1 MGKTT
6 EHWTRRVTAAIG
18 LDDVLALPRRQLW
31 LLSLPLLLIGAW
43 GPWAEYGRW
52 RQANA
57 RAAQQAGDAARK
69 LATQAAERLQ
79 EQIDTLRLAAA
90 TLQDARAQLPLAQ
103 AMQRLRDD
111 LTRARGIAAFG
122 LVSPDG
128 KTLQWIDQRGVHI
141 GAPTA
146 AARFSTLA
154 AHPGLMLGPQ
164 IRSRDGAHD
173 LLLRLRLRGAR
184 AGFELGAAVPTT
196 SLLAGA
202 PGAPWSARL
211 ASADSTPGVEDGS
224 GGVSAPV
231 PGFALRVALRWP
243 QALARQAY
251 WRQAPPR
258 WGFELA
264 TMLLLAGVVWRIA
277 ALLGAQRRLAA
288 MQSTLLDNALVGIAL
303 ATNRHVLRA
312 NQRFA
317 QMLGYADARQL
328 DGASFRVAYASDDE
342 YNRVGTSYAQLR
354 AEGSAFVQ
362 AVHMRRRDGSVLI
375 ADLAGKIVSDAR
387 TRDASTTVWAF
398 LDVTER
404 HTMQARFEHLATH
417 DSMTGLP
424 NRLALEQQLVQA
436 LARAERNG
444 DALAVGVIDLDD
456 FKPVNDRWGHEA
468 GDALLQQV
476 AQRFNSVR
484 RHSDMIARLGGDEFA
499 IVLEGLDPRGARE
512 QLGVI
517 ARRLHGVVESPFDL
531 GDGHRAEVGMTMG
544 LALFPADAAD
554 GDALLR
560 LADAAMYRAK
570 ANKAKR
576 TQWWQCSSAPSD
588 AEAPEAPF
596 DPYGA
601 DARALLAGAQ
611 PGLQAMSSGFVEDF
625 YSRLGEAR
633 VTGPILHALGHS
645 DMRALRAAQAAHLRF
660 LLDPSTDAAMIARRA
675 EHLGRA
681 HALVGIDAAT
691 MVESMSL
698 YRELCAAHF
707 RALALPT
714 RSRYHL
720 TLAIERRLLDDV
732 QAELRSLEQTT
743 GQYQS
748 AIVAPLPAPGAL
760 WADVAAS
767 ELELL
772 TALPGMLACAAL
784 RPDVQGVFQIESL
797 AGHEPLGAL
806 LRQTMLAQ
814 PLEGAQTQGGSLV
827 ATAWRSGRIARGGE
841 ALDAAATAGLR
852 DALAAHGVRS
862 MAAIPVAPD
871 AHRADM
877 VLLLLGAFPRQF
889 EAAPME
895 PFLQGLQ
902 RRWRELR
909 ATRLRR
915 LPSAVLQRDL
925 AQSWRERLFSG
936 GLEMHVQPIIDLRTG
951 ALRKVEALARL
962 RQPDGSLVSPALFL
976 PLLGNAELDRLF
988 RLGLQQ
994 SLGFVREWDDQ
1005 GLSVDLSVNLPP
1017 STLLA
1022 PDCAR
1027 WIDEALT
1034 ASAVAPQRLALELL
1048 ESDAFDDSTL
1058 VEAIGRL
1065 QPLGVRLAMDD
1076 LGAGYSSLKRL
1087 FTLPFDTLKVDQ
1099 GVTAQLR
1106 AQPLDTLRLIATLIQ
1121 VGHDMRRAVV
1131 VEGLEDSGMVE
1142 AARELG
1148 AQQGQGYAWSPPLP
1162 AAELPRWAARWRPQ
1176 GLRTTPRTP
1185 LGRLARQLR
1194 PARRDAPASALQ
1206 QLVRQVVEEGGS
1218 TRRRPPAA

>member
-6 EHWTRRVTAAIG
+6 EHWTHRVAAAIG
-18 LDDVLALPRRQLW
+18 LGDVLALPRRQLW
-31 LLSLPLLLIGAW
+31 LLSLPLLLIGVW

-57 RAAQQAGDAARK
+57 RAAQQAGEAAHE

-79 EQIDTLRLAAA
+79 AQIGALRLAAA
-90 TLQDARAQLPLAQ
+90 TLDDGRARLTAAQ

-122 LVSPDG
+122 LVAPDG
-128 KTLQWIDQRGVHI
+128 RTLQWIDQRGVHV
-141 GAPTA
+141 GAPRA
-146 AARFSTLA
+146 ASRFKSLPG
-154 AHPGLMLGPQ
+154 HPDLLLGPR
-164 IRSRDGAHD
+164 IRGRHGGHE
-173 LLLRLRLRGAR
+173 LLLRLRLHGVR
-184 AGFELGAAVPTT
+184 AAFALGAAIPTAA
-196 SLLAGA
+196 LLAGA

-211 ASADSTPGVEDGS
+211 EDADAAPVADPGYGAI
-224 GGVSAPV
+224 SAPM
-231 PGFALRVALRWP
+231 PGFALRVGVRWP
-243 QALARQAY
+243 RALARDAY

-264 TMLLLAGVVWRIA
+264 TMLLLAAVIWRIA
-277 ALLGAQRRLAA
+277 ALLGAQRRLVA
-288 MQSTLLDNALVGIAL
+288 MQSTLLDNALVGVAL
-303 ATNRHVLRA
+303 ATNRRVLRA

-317 QMLGYADARQL
+317 QMLGYADAAQL
-328 DGASFRVAYASDDE
+328 DGVSFRVAYASDDE
-342 YNRVGTSYAQLR
+342 YERVGAAYPQLS

-362 AVHMRRRDGSVLI
+362 GVRMRRRDGSVLI

-424 NRLALEQQLVQA
+424 NRLALEQQLTMA

-476 AQRFNSVR
+476 ARRFDER
-484 RHSDMIARLGGDEFA
+484 RRQSDMIARLGGDEFA
-499 IVLEGLDPRGARE
+499 VVLEGLDPRGARE
-512 QLGVI
+512 QLAAI
-517 ARRLHGVVESPFDL
+517 AHRLHGVVESPFDL
-531 GDGHRAEVGMTMG
+531 GDGQRAEVGMTMG
-544 LALFPADAAD
+544 LALFPADAGD

-570 ANKAKR
+570 ANKATR
-576 TQWWQCSSAPSD
+576 TQWWQCSSSAGD

-596 DPYGA
+596 DPYGD
-601 DARALLAGAQ
+601 DARALLAAVQ
-611 PGLQAMSSGFVEDF
+611 PGLHAMSAGFVDDF
-625 YSRLGEAR
+625 YARLGDER
-633 VTGPILHALGHS
+633 VSGPILRALGVD
-645 DMRALRAAQAAHLRF
+645 DMSALRAAQSRHLCF
-660 LLDPSTDAAMIARRA
+660 LLDPSTDAATIARRA
-675 EHLGRA
+675 ERLGRA
-681 HALVGIDAAT
+681 HALVGVDAAT

-707 RALALPT
+707 RSLALPT

-732 QAELRSLEQTT
+732 QSELRSLEHTT
-743 GQYQS
+743 GLYQR

-760 WADVAAS
+760 WADVAAG
-767 ELELL
+767 ELTLL
-772 TALPGMLACAAL
+772 AELPGMLACAAL

-797 AGHEPLGAL
+797 AGRDALGVL
-806 LRQTMLAQ
+806 LRQGMLAQ
-814 PLEGAQTQGGSLV
+814 ALDGALAPERSLV
-827 ATAWRSGRIARGGE
+827 ATAWRSGRIERSSEAFDAAPTE
-841 ALDAAATAGLR
+841 ALCA
-852 DALAAHGVRS
+852 ALAAQGVRS

-871 AHRADM
+871 AQRADM
-877 VLLLLGAFPRQF
+877 VLLMLGAFPRQF
-889 EAAPME
+889 EASPME
-895 PFLQGLQ
+895 PFLQGVQ

-915 LPSAVLQRDL
+915 LPHAVLQQDV
-925 AQSWRERLFSG
+925 AQSWRERLFAG
-936 GLEMHVQPIIDLRTG
+936 GLEMHVQPIIDLRSG
-951 ALRKVEALARL
+951 SLRKVEALARL
-962 RQPDGSLVSPALFL
+962 RQPDGAVVSPALFL

-988 RLGLQQ
+988 RLGLEQ
-994 SLGFVREWDDQ
+994 SLALVRDWDAQ
-1005 GLSVDLSVNLPP
+1005 GLRVDLSLNLPP

-1027 WIDEALT
+1027 WIDDALK
-1034 ASAVAPQRLALELL
+1034 ASAIEPQRLALELL
-1048 ESDAFDDSTL
+1048 ESDAFDDAL
-1058 VEAIGRL
+1058 LLEAIGRL
-1065 QPLGVRLAMDD
+1065 QPLGVCLAMDD

-1087 FTLPFDTLKVDQ
+1087 FTLPFDTLKIDQ

-1131 VEGLEDSGMVE
+1131 VEGLEDAGMVE

-1162 AAELPRWAARWRPQ
+1162 AGELPRWAAQRRPQ
-1176 GLRTTPRTP
+1176 RLHATPRTP

-1194 PARRDAPASALQ
+1194 PARRDAPVSALQ
-1206 QLVRQVVEEGGS
+1206 QLVQQVIEEGAS
-1218 TRRRPPAA
+1218 SRSQLETA